1 MSNPAFPSRAGTRW
15 PLLALLLTLVFLVP
29 ALVPAAALAATSG
42 NTPAP
47 QFVTVAGD
55 LQSELGCASD
65 WMPDCTATHLAYD
78 PADDV
83 WQGTFNVPAGSYQY
97 KAALN
102 NSWTENYGDHAQNN
116 GGNISLNLAAAAS
129 VKFYYSHQT
138 HWATSN
144 KNAVIATAPGSFQH
158 FLGCSGDWQPDCLRS
173 WLQDPDGDGIYTFS
187 TTSIPAGNY
196 EVKAAI
202 NESWDENYGV
212 GGASGGANIP
222 FTVASDCAETVFS
235 YNAATHV
242 LTVSAGSGGGAAQ
255 PASVTIPGSFQ
266 SEVGCSDDWQPNCA
280 NTHLAY
286 DSTDGVWQGTFN
298 VPAGSYEYKAALND
312 SWDVNYGANAQFNG
326 GNLAF
331 SLASPSAVKL
341 YYDNDTH
348 WVTSNK
354 NAVIATAPGS
364 YQHFLGCSGD
374 WQPDCL
380 RSWLEDPDGDGIY
393 TFSTHAIPAGNYE
406 VKVAINESW
415 DENYGANGAP
425 NGSNISF
432 SVPQACTEIFFS
444 YNSATHVLTVSA
456 NGAPKG
462 NIGRAQGYWVTA
474 DTIAWNPGAVSP
486 AWNVSLHYAPD
497 GGLGLEANG
506 VTGGTTIPL
515 TWDPAGLSA
524 AVRDKFPQIAGF
536 LAFHVPAG
544 RLAEVPTAL
553 QGQLAV
559 DAKDG
564 GGNLVDATALQI
576 QGVLDDRYTYN
587 GPLGATFAASHVP
600 TLRVWAPT
608 AHAVKLH
615 LFNDSN
621 PATTST
627 VYPMTLDPA
636 TGVWSVAGTS
646 GWYGKYYRYEVDV
659 YVRSTGNVETNLVTD
674 PYSVSLSRDSQRSQI
689 VDLADP
695 AYKPTAW
702 DTFPKPRLDA
712 PEDIVLYELHV
723 RDFSANDPSVPADL
737 KGTFKA
743 FTLPFSNGMIH
754 LRSLALA
761 GLTHV
766 HLLPSFDITSIEE
779 DKSQWQQPAGN
790 LASFP
795 PDSQEQQ
802 ARVRAVADNDPFN
815 WGYDP
820 WHYTVPEGSYS
831 TNPDGPTRVVEF
843 RQMVES
849 LNLSGLRV
857 VMDVVYNHTSAA
869 GQNDRAVLDRIVP
882 GYYHRLNSDGNI
894 ETSSC
899 CQNTASEFNMMEK
912 LLIDSVATWAKQYKV
927 DGFRFD
933 LMGHHMK
940 RNIVKLRATLDALT
954 PAIDGVDGKKIY
966 LYGEGWNFGEVAN
979 NARGVNAT
987 QANMAGTGVGT
998 FSDRLRDGVRGGGP
1012 FSGIQEQGFLTGLFT
1027 DPNAT
1032 SQGSSADQKA
1042 KLLQETD
1049 WVKTGLAG
1057 GLANYQLTDRNGN
1070 LVAASQIDYNGQP
1083 SGYTADPQEVISY
1096 IEAHDNDT
1104 LWDAI
1109 QVKAAPADSIE
1120 DRVRMQN
1127 LGMSLLGFGQGIPFY
1142 HAGVELLRSKSLDR
1156 NSYNSGDWFN
1166 KLDFTYNSNNWGV
1179 GLPPAPDNQTNWPI
1193 QGPLLA
1199 NPALKAARPQ
1209 ILEAYA
1215 HFLETVAIRRST
1227 GLFRLRTAADVQNRL
1242 RYYNNGPSQIP
1253 GLIVMGLADD
1263 DGKVDRS
1270 HKRVVVVLNASNQTQ
1285 TFNVTDFQGVPL
1297 TLHPLQKISVDP
1309 VVRSA
1314 SFNKTLGA
1322 FSVPGRTAAVFWS
1335 NRPAAEQIG
1344 FLIQDVNALVTSG
1357 ALSSG
1362 RANALTAKLQAAQ
1375 QQAQAGKP
1383 IPAAAQLTAF
1393 VTQVAVYASQGFLTQ
1408 DTAQALTANA
1418 LLALVG
1424 LAS

>member
-1 MSNPAFPSRAGTRW
+1 MSPTIVRSRAGTRW
-15 PLLALLLTLVFLVP
+15 VFALTLALLSLIPTI
-29 ALVPAAALAATSG
+29 AIA

-55 LQSELGCASD
+55 LQSELGCAND
-65 WMPDCTATHLAYD
+65 WMPDCVATHLAYD

-83 WQGTFNVPAGSYQY
+83 WQGTFDVPAGNWQY
-97 KAALN
+97 KTALN
-102 NSWTENYGDHAQNN
+102 NSWTENYGDHAQRD
-116 GGNISLNLAAAAS
+116 GGNLSLNLAAAAS

-138 HWATSN
+138 HWITSN
-144 KNAVIATAPGSFQH
+144 KNS
-158 FLGCSGDWQPDCLRS
+158 
-173 WLQDPDGDGIYTFS
+173 
-187 TTSIPAGNY
+187 
-196 EVKAAI
+196 
-202 NESWDENYGV
+202 
-212 GGASGGANIP
+212 
-222 FTVASDCAETVFS
+222 
-235 YNAATHV
+235 
-242 LTVSAGSGGGAAQ
+242 
-255 PASVTIPGSFQ
+255 
-266 SEVGCSDDWQPNCA
+266 
-280 NTHLAY
+280 
-286 DSTDGVWQGTFN
+286 
-298 VPAGSYEYKAALND
+298 
-312 SWDVNYGANAQFNG
+312 
-326 GNLAF
+326 
-331 SLASPSAVKL
+331 
-341 YYDNDTH
+341 
-348 WVTSNK
+348 
-354 NAVIATAPGS
+354 VIATAPGS
-364 YQHFLGCSGD
+364 YQHFLGCPGD

-406 VKVAINESW
+406 VKAAINESW
-415 DENYGANGAP
+415 DENYGANGVP
-425 NGSNISF
+425 NGANISF

-444 YNSATHVLTVSA
+444 YNSTTHVLTVSA
-456 NGAPKG
+456 SGAPKG
-462 NIGRAQGYWVTA
+462 NIGRAQAYWVTA

-486 AWNVSLHYAPD
+486 AWNVALHYAPD
-497 GGLGLEANG
+497 GGLGLEAGG
-506 VTGGTTIPL
+506 VNGGTTIPL
-515 TWDPAGLSA
+515 TYDPAGLSD
-524 AVRDKFPQIAGF
+524 AVKAKFPQIAGF
-536 LAFHVPAG
+536 LAFHVPAN
-544 RLAEVPTAL
+544 RLAEVPAAL
-553 QGQLAV
+553 KGQTAV

-564 GGNLVDATALQI
+564 GGSLVDATALQI
-576 QGVLDDRYTYN
+576 QGVLDDLYTYN
-587 GPLGATFAASHVP
+587 GPLGATFSGHTP

-608 AHAVKLH
+608 AHTVKLP
-615 LFNDSN
+615 LFNDPN
-621 PATTST
+621 AATARA
-627 VYPMTLDPA
+627 VYPRTADPA
-636 TGVWSVAGTS
+636 TGVWSVTGDAS
-646 GWYGKYYRYEVDV
+646 WYGKYYRYEVDV

-674 PYSVSLSRDSQRSQI
+674 PYSVSLSLNSQRSQI
-689 VDLADP
+689 VDLTDP
-695 AYKPTAW
+695 SYKPFGW
-702 DTFPKPRLDA
+702 DTTPKPRLDA

-723 RDFSANDPSVPADL
+723 RDFSANDATVPADL
-737 KGTFKA
+737 KGTYKA

-766 HLLPSFDITSIEE
+766 HLLPSFDITSINE
-779 DKSQWQQPAGN
+779 DKSTWQQPAGD

-795 PDSQEQQ
+795 PDSTEQQ
-802 ARVRAVADNDPFN
+802 SRVRAVADNDPFN

-843 RQMVES
+843 RQMVQG

-912 LLIDSVATWAKQYKV
+912 LLIDSVVTWAKQYKV

-940 RNIVKLRATLDALT
+940 RNILELRAALDALT
-954 PAIDGVDGKKIY
+954 PAADGVDGKKIY

-1012 FSGIQEQGFLTGLFT
+1012 FSGIQEQGFLTGLYY
-1027 DPNAT
+1027 DPNST
-1032 SQGSSADQKA
+1032 NQGSASDQLN
-1042 KLLQETD
+1042 KLLLETD

-1070 LVAASQIDYNGQP
+1070 LVSASQIAYNGPP

-1109 QVKAAPADSIE
+1109 QVKAAPSDTLE

-1142 HAGVELLRSKSLDR
+1142 HAGVELLRSKSMDR

-1199 NPALKAARPQ
+1199 NPALKAGRPQ
-1209 ILEAYA
+1209 ILAAYA
-1215 HFLETVAIRRST
+1215 HFLETVAIRKST
-1227 GLFRLRTAADVQNRL
+1227 PLFRLRTATDVESRL
-1242 RYYNNGPSQIP
+1242 R
-1253 GLIVMGLADD
+1253 
-1263 DGKVDRS
+1263 
-1270 HKRVVVVLNASNQTQ
+1270 
-1285 TFNVTDFQGVPL
+1285 
-1297 TLHPLQKISVDP
+1297 
-1309 VVRSA
+1309 
-1314 SFNKTLGA
+1314 
-1322 FSVPGRTAAVFWS
+1322 
-1335 NRPAAEQIG
+1335 
-1344 FLIQDVNALVTSG
+1344 
-1357 ALSSG
+1357 
-1362 RANALTAKLQAAQ
+1362 
-1375 QQAQAGKP
+1375 
-1383 IPAAAQLTAF
+1383 
-1393 VTQVAVYASQGFLTQ
+1393 
-1408 DTAQALTANA
+1408 
-1418 LLALVG
+1418 
-1424 LAS
+1424 

>member
-1 MSNPAFPSRAGTRW
+1 MSPTIVRSRAGMRRLFALT
-15 PLLALLLTLVFLVP
+15 LALFSLI
-29 ALVPAAALAATSG
+29 PAAALA

-65 WMPDCTATHLAYD
+65 WMPDCTATHLTYD
-78 PADDV
+78 PAHDV
-83 WQGTFNVPAGSYQY
+83 WQGTFDVPAGNYQY
-97 KAALN
+97 KAPLN

-116 GGNISLNLAAAAS
+116 GGNISLNLASAAS

-138 HWATSN
+138 HWITSN
-144 KNAVIATAPGSFQH
+144 KNAVIATAPGSYQH
-158 FLGCSGDWQPDCLRS
+158 FLGCPGDWQPDCLRS

-196 EVKAAI
+196 EVKATI
-202 NESWDENYGV
+202 NESWDENYGA
-212 GGASGGANIP
+212 GGVQNGANIP
-222 FTVASDCAETVFS
+222 FTVASDCAETVFT
-235 YNAATHV
+235 YNAGTHV
-242 LTVSAGSGGGAAQ
+242 LTVSAGSGSGAPL

-280 NTHLAY
+280 NTHLTY
-286 DSTDGVWQGTFN
+286 DSTDGVWQGVFN
-298 VPAGSYEYKAALND
+298 IPAGSYEYKAALND
-312 SWDVNYGANAQFNG
+312 SWDVNYGANAQLNG
-326 GNLAF
+326 GNIPLNL
-331 SLASPSAVKL
+331 SGTSAVKL
-341 YYDNDTH
+341 YYDDATH

-364 YQHFLGCSGD
+364 YQHFLGCPGD

-406 VKVAINESW
+406 VKAAINESW
-415 DENYGANGAP
+415 DENYGA
-425 NGSNISF
+425 NISF

-444 YNSATHVLTVSA
+444 YNSTTHVLTVSA
-456 NGAPKG
+456 SGAPKG
-462 NIGRAQGYWVTA
+462 NIGRAQAYWVTA

-497 GGLGLEANG
+497 GGLGLESGG
-506 VTGGTTIPL
+506 VNGGTTIPL
-515 TWDPAGLSA
+515 TYDPAGLSD
-524 AVRDKFPQIAGF
+524 AVKAKFPQIAGF
-536 LAFHVPAG
+536 LAFHVPAN
-544 RLAEVPTAL
+544 RLAEVPAAL
-553 QGQLAV
+553 EGQTAV

-576 QGVLDDRYTYN
+576 QGVLDDLYTYN
-587 GPLGATFAASHVP
+587 GPLGATFAAGHVP

-608 AHAVKLH
+608 AHTVKLH
-615 LFNDSN
+615 LFNNSN
-621 PATTST
+621 PATTSA
-627 VYPMTLDPA
+627 VYPMTVDPA
-636 TGVWSVAGTS
+636 TGVWSVTGDAS
-646 GWYGKYYRYEVDV
+646 WYGKYYRYEVDV
-659 YVRSTGNVETNLVTD
+659 YVRSTGQVETNLVTD

-695 AYKPTAW
+695 AYKPFGW
-702 DTFPKPRLDA
+702 DVFTKPRLDA

-723 RDFSANDPSVPADL
+723 RDFSAGDPTVPADL

-743 FTLPFSNGMIH
+743 FTLPFSAGMLH

-766 HLLPSFDITSIEE
+766 HLLPSFDITSIKE
-779 DKSQWQQPAGN
+779 DKSQWQQPAGD
-790 LASFP
+790 LSTFP

-802 ARVRAVADNDPFN
+802 SRVRAVADNDPFN

-843 RQMVES
+843 REMVQS

-869 GQNDRAVLDRIVP
+869 GQNDHAVLDRIVP

-912 LLIDSVATWAKQYKV
+912 LLIDSVVTWARQYKV

-940 RNIVKLRATLDALT
+940 RNILNLRAALDALT
-954 PAIDGVDGKKIY
+954 PATDGVGGKKIY

-987 QANMAGTGVGT
+987 QGNMAGTGVGT

-1012 FSGIQEQGFLTGLFT
+1012 FSGIQEQGFLTGLYY
-1027 DPNAT
+1027 DSNAT
-1032 SQGSSADQKA
+1032 NQGSSQDQLD
-1042 KLLQETD
+1042 KLLLETD

-1057 GLANYQLTDRNGN
+1057 GLANYQLVDRNGN
-1070 LVAASQIDYNGQP
+1070 LVNASQIDYNGQP
-1083 SGYTADPQEVISY
+1083 AGYTADPQEVISY

-1109 QVKAAPADSIE
+1109 QAKAAPADSLE

-1127 LGMSLLGFGQGIPFY
+1127 LGMSILGFGQGIPFY
-1142 HAGVELLRSKSLDR
+1142 HAGVELLRSKSMDR

-1166 KLDFTYNSNNWGV
+1166 KLDFTYNSNNWGA
-1179 GLPPAPDNQTNWPI
+1179 GLPPAGDNQSNWPI
-1193 QGPLLA
+1193 MQPLLA
-1199 NPALKAARPQ
+1199 NPALKPGRAD
-1209 ILEAYA
+1209 ILTAYT
-1215 HFLETVAIRRST
+1215 HFLETLAIRKST
-1227 GLFRLRTAADVQNRL
+1227 PLFRLRTGDDVKNRV
-1242 RYYNNGPSQIP
+1242 RFYNTGPSQTP
-1253 GLIVMGLADD
+1253 GLIVMSVADA
-1263 DGKVDRS
+1263 DGGVDRA
-1270 HKRVVVVLNASNQTQ
+1270 HNLLAVVINASKTAKTYANAAFT
-1285 TFNVTDFQGVPL
+1285 GKAL
-1297 TLHPLQKISVDP
+1297 KLHPFQQISLDAAE
-1309 VVRSA
+1309 RSA
-1314 SFNKTLGA
+1314 AFTSGTGS
-1322 FSVPGRTAAVFWS
+1322 FSVPGRTAAVFWA
-1335 NRPAAEQIG
+1335 NRPAADQIG
-1344 FLIQDVNALVTSG
+1344 LLIQDVTNLVAAGKLTSGRGNALK
-1357 ALSSG
+1357 
-1362 RANALTAKLQAAQ
+1362 AKLQAAQ
-1375 QQAQAGKP
+1375 QQAQAGHAT
-1383 IPAAAQLTAF
+1383 PASGQLLAF
-1393 VTQVAVYASQGFLTQ
+1393 ITQVQVYASQGALPQ
-1408 DTAQALTANA
+1408 SDADALTTNA
-1418 LLALVG
+1418 YVAIAG
-1424 LAS
+1424 LFL